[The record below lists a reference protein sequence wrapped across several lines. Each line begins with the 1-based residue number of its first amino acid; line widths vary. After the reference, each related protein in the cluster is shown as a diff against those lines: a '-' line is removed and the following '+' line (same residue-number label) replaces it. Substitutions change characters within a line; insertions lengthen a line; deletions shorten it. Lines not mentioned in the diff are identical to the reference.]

1 MDQQSGLTLQ
11 DRFISPK
18 AVAHQLGLS
27 MATVYRLLEEG
38 EIPCIRAGR
47 SYRIPARLY
56 EEWLSKRQ
64 QAKDDGGL

>member
-1 MDQQSGLTLQ
+1 MEQQRPELTCK
-11 DRFISPK
+11 DRFIGPK

-47 SYRIPARLY
+47 SYRIPTRLY
-56 EEWLSKRQ
+56 EEWLSARKQ
-64 QAKDDGGL
+64 KGDGAL